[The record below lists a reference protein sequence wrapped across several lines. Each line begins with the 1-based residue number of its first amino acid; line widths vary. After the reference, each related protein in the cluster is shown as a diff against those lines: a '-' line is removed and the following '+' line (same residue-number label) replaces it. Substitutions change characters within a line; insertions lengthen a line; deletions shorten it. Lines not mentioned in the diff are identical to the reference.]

1 MAGIPEYNMSHYT
14 CIPLYLT
21 EDKKSVWLQIP
32 RDYEGQTFGA
42 IAWKMMQGKFVGKGT
57 VLSEAYNFWPY
68 NIHPVPGSV
77 LYVRDVYVKGI
88 NPVDDYMGRNKNSD
102 AAMDVGGW
110 KLAAEVGKNV
120 WRDTGG
126 GTLYKPEYDDIKR
139 ERSDAEVVLNLWG
152 INAIGAYIQISDRG
166 VSEKIFDKFR
176 AIDLEKTKQNI
187 AIDKTLSKMTQ
198 EEKMVVASIAP
209 KLKDRITKQGL
220 LAKNTALTRTLA
232 AANSKEKLAI
242 VFKEMAADMEK
253 E

>member
-1 MAGIPEYNMSHYT
+1 
-14 CIPLYLT
+14 
-21 EDKKSVWLQIP
+21 
-32 RDYEGQTFGA
+32 
-42 IAWKMMQGKFVGKGT
+42 
-57 VLSEAYNFWPY
+57 
-68 NIHPVPGSV
+68 
-77 LYVRDVYVKGI
+77 
-88 NPVDDYMGRNKNSD
+88 
-102 AAMDVGGW
+102 MDVGGW